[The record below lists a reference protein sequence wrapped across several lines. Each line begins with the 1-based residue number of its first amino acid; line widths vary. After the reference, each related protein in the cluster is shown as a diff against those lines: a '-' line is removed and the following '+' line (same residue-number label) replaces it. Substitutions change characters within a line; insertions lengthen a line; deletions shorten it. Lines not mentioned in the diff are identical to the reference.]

1 MHPKKVLLAGVCAL
15 AVSACA
21 TTSPVPALPASD
33 VPSAF
38 EQPIAVSAPV
48 WPKPDWWRGF
58 GSEEL
63 DGLIAMTQSGNLDLA
78 AAESRILQADA
89 RVRQVGSTLLPT
101 VSIGADANRN
111 TSGGRSADISIGA
124 SYEFDFWGRNRSLLS
139 SAQASNRATR
149 FDRETVALTAT
160 AATATTYFQ
169 LLSLRERL
177 EIARLNLENAQAVLM
192 VTEARVRN
200 GIASQLELA
209 QQRST
214 IAGQQAQI
222 PELEQ
227 QELETRAALALLL
240 GRPPEGFDVSARD
253 LASVQAPS
261 VAPGLPSGLLLRRP
275 DVAIAEANLQG
286 ANANLAAA
294 RAELLPSIALTGSA
308 GVSSTTLTSLVTN
321 PFFAAGIGL
330 SLAQTVFDA
339 GRREAVTDEARA
351 REQELLLAYRS
362 TAITAF
368 SEVET
373 TLGSIANLDLQEMF
387 QTEQVAQSEMAF
399 TIAQARYREGVD
411 DFLVVLDAQRQL
423 YQTRDQ
429 LQQTRLQQL
438 LSLVALYKALG
449 GGWENPA
456 ANIAQQQ

>member
-1 MHPKKVLLAGVCAL
+1 MQMRKILLAGVCAL

-21 TTSPVPALPASD
+21 TTSPIPALPAAD
-33 VPSAF
+33 VPAAF
-38 EQPIAVSAPV
+38 EQPTAISAPV

-63 DGLIAMTQSGNLDLA
+63 NGLIAAAQSGNLDLA

-89 RVRQVGSTLLPT
+89 RVRQVGSALLPT
-101 VSIGADANRN
+101 VSIGADANRQI
-111 TSGGRSADISIGA
+111 SGGRSAGISIGA
-124 SYEFDFWGRNRSLLS
+124 SYEFDFWSRNRSLLN

-149 FDRETVALTAT
+149 ADRETVALTAT
-160 AATATTYFQ
+160 AGTATTYFQ

-177 EIARLNLENAQAVLM
+177 ETARLNLENAQSVLM
-192 VTEARVRN
+192 ITEARVRN

-222 PELEQ
+222 PQLEQ
-227 QELETRAALALLL
+227 QELETRSALALLL
-240 GRPPEGFDVSARD
+240 GRPPEGFDVAART
-253 LASVQAPS
+253 LASVEAPS

-275 DVAIAEANLQG
+275 DVAIAEANLES

-294 RAELLPSIALTGSA
+294 RAELLPSIALSGSG
-308 GVSSTTLTSLVTN
+308 GVSSSTLTNLVTN
-321 PFFAAGIGL
+321 PLFAAGIGL
-330 SLAQTVFDA
+330 SLAQTIFDS
-339 GRREAVTDEARA
+339 GRREAATDEARA
-351 REQELLLAYRS
+351 REQELLLAYRRV
-362 TAITAF
+362 AINAF

-373 TLGSIANLDLQEMF
+373 TLGSIANLNAQEMF
-387 QTEQVAQSEMAF
+387 QTEQVAQSEIAF
-399 TIAQARYREGVD
+399 NIAQARYREGVD
-411 DFLVVLDAQRQL
+411 DFLIVLDAQRSL

-429 LQQTRLQQL
+429 LQQTRLQRL

-456 ANIAQQQ
+456 ANIAQQ